1 MHLVIPSVKL
11 PRLAETH
18 DPALHRTPLDV
29 LLPLCEYGPV
39 LPHAETSRPG
49 TRRHLP
55 RTKHVEDEDAA
66 GDERVVNA
74 PDKAAK
80 PPFLVLRI
88 EKIIEDL
95 ADGRDSLATW
105 DLDLEERPHPELRL
119 GHSIARE
126 LDHSLGDVDPQ
137 DPVASVYELPSP
149 QTATA
154 TEVDNEAIV
163 YPVTVQDLHY
173 ARRRSEG
180 ELSVADV
187 VDVREV
193 LPVPPR
199 RIGAFRGYLSPL

>member
-18 DPALHRTPLDV
+18 VPARQRTPLDV

-74 PDKAAK
+74 PEKAVK

-95 ADGRDSLATW
+95 TDGRDSLTTW
-105 DLDLEERPHPELRL
+105 DLGLEQRPYPELGLR
-119 GHSIARE
+119 HSMARE
-126 LDHSLGDVDPQ
+126 FDHSLGDVDP
-137 DPVASVYELPSP
+137 
-149 QTATA
+149 
-154 TEVDNEAIV
+154 
-163 YPVTVQDLHY
+163 
-173 ARRRSEG
+173 
-180 ELSVADV
+180 
-187 VDVREV
+187 
-193 LPVPPR
+193 
-199 RIGAFRGYLSPL
+199 